1 MDQPNRQ
8 IPRLIPLVADETSH
22 FELARRVD
30 LFKFF
35 NEKTEKTDAAVAKQV
50 CGRSSENIISARKS
64 MLTFVRGLKTSLNSL
79 NDRIKKLIPEGA
91 AAQKID
97 IALLDFLLSHTD
109 APDRDITTALL
120 HGMPLSGVVPQAA
133 SLPTKEPQNRTKI
146 EDILSDVA
154 ANNQKILRNL
164 NKQSVEDRQLCFD
177 MTINEIDEG
186 RVSNFRPLTEEELQT
201 KILTPRFIVHQS
213 KPRLID
219 NLKTSRVNETT
230 SCHDTYIPDTLD
242 RLLCQIRS
250 IKQELVTN
258 KRDEAIKAYSFDF
271 QTAYKHIGIHA
282 DSKCVANIVFL
293 DPKTLQPLTA
303 EMLCQ
308 PFGSTLSP
316 RNWGRVVETLKF
328 LCRELFHI
336 NCKFFVDDGF
346 GAEPE
351 STALSAFETIE
362 EFATLLGFKIH
373 PDKKVPPTSDI
384 RLLGARIR
392 ILKDRVIAQ
401 NPTDRIRKLKTE
413 IARILSLK
421 KLSPA
426 QSASFR
432 GRLGFTQSLMFGR
445 IGRSKTHALIARQ
458 YTRQRSTTLNKE
470 LVHELKWWFKN
481 LTTIPPR
488 TLPIAHSANHVIYS
502 DASGEGGTCLGTI
515 IIPSHLG
522 SGPWPAYSSMAPE
535 WLQKANI
542 FTLELLAAAIAIAQ
556 LREISDGGTVLV
568 FIDNTAAASAL
579 IRGTTDDKIPRLLVS
594 SFWKTCRLGNFIPWI
609 EIVASENNPADAPS
623 RGVSS
628 RLDLE
633 FSTLQWPKFLTD
645 LGSLEKY
652 SE

>member
-1 MDQPNRQ
+1 MDQPNKQ

-22 FELARRVD
+22 FELARRID
-30 LFKFF
+30 LSKFF

-50 CGRSSENIISARKS
+50 CCRSPENIISARKD
-64 MLTFVRGLKTSLNSL
+64 MLTFVRELKDTLQQK
-79 NDRIKKLIPEGA
+79 NDRIKRLIPEGA

-97 IALLDFLLSHTD
+97 IALLDFLLSHTN
-109 APDRDITTALL
+109 APDRDITSALL

-133 SLPTKEPQNRTKI
+133 SLPNKEPQDRAKI
-146 EDILSDVA
+146 EDILADVSET
-154 ANNQKILRNL
+154 NRKILRNL
-164 NKQSVEDRQLCFD
+164 HKQSTADRLLCYD
-177 MTINEIDEG
+177 MTIKEIEEG
-186 RVSNFRPLTEEELQT
+186 KVSNFRPLTKTELES

-230 SCHDTYIPDTLD
+230 ACHDTYIPDTLD

-250 IKQELVTN
+250 IKQELLKN
-258 KRDEAIKAYSFDF
+258 KRDEAIKAFSFDF
-271 QTAYKHIGIHA
+271 QAAYKHIGIHA
-282 DSKCVANIVFL
+282 DSRCVANIVFL

-351 STALSAFETIE
+351 STAKSAFETIE
-362 EFATLLGFKIH
+362 EFASLLGFKLH

-384 RLLGARIR
+384 RLLGAQIR

-401 NPTDRIRKLKTE
+401 NPVERIRKIKTE
-413 IARILSLK
+413 IARILTLK
-421 KLSPA
+421 SLSPA

-458 YTRQRSTTLNKE
+458 YTKQRSLRLNKD

-481 LTTIPPR
+481 LATIPHR
-488 TLPIAHSANHVIYS
+488 TLPITHKANHVVYS

-515 IIPSHLG
+515 IIPSHLC
-522 SGPWPAYSSMAPE
+522 SGPWPAFSSTAPE
-535 WLQKANI
+535 WLENANI
-542 FTLELLAAAIAIAQ
+542 FTLELLAAIIAIAQ
-556 LREISDGGTVLV
+556 LRETSDGGSVLV

-579 IRGTTDDKIPRLLVS
+579 IRGTTDDIIPRLLVS

-633 FSTLQWPKFLTD
+633 FSTLQWPKFLTN
-645 LGSLEKY
+645 LIELEKY